1 MTAQATETLHYRG
14 RMLPLCTEPLAPYLK
29 TGQPRIGL
37 RGTCSA
43 CWRGY
48 VGEWEIEDRRLYLV
62 GLSDPWGNDS
72 DLTLAALFPGDAD
85 GVFAHWYS
93 GELRCW
99 LGRELEYVHGG
110 YGSTYECDLYLLI
123 EGGVLTGE
131 RLVFNDSELPDV
143 TADQRD
149 VAAVVEALGSWSPRS
164 AVAAK

>member
-1 MTAQATETLHYRG
+1 MTAQVTETLHYRG
-14 RMLPLCTEPLAPYLK
+14 RMLPLCTEPLAPYLEHI
-29 TGQPRIGL
+29 PPSDL
-37 RGTCSA
+37 LNNLCSA

-48 VGEWEIEDRRLYLV
+48 VGEWEIADGRLYLV
-62 GLSDPWGNDS
+62 GMSNSWSND
-72 DLTLAALFPGDAD
+72 DRLTLESLFLGATD

-93 GELRCW
+93 GELRCR

-110 YGSTYECDLYLLI
+110 YGSTYECELYLLI